1 MAKTTIT
8 IAGQPDYIYV
18 GETLGFNISTDGEI
32 TFMGMNPMDVV
43 SINDARDKITGVKA
57 GTVEFTIKAQRLGY
71 EETTLIVNLRCIE
84 RQGKQAGIM
93 LHNRSTN
100 RLTSVQTQ
108 DLKNP
113 TDIVIKLPKLNA
125 DSTLVTKEALTSK
138 IGLIV
143 TPTIIDPT
151 NGATNVEGWITGS
164 DYQTQVGFQGEHE
177 ASVWEYA
184 SDSEFKNILDTVYI
198 NRASDKTK
206 GPVIHSLSTVYV
218 RVKYVSGDIESY
230 YSDPIQITTGY
241 KGRDSKETIIK
252 GDPITGAYMGVVPH
266 DECIGDRNYRG
277 NFETLDKYNLKK
289 FYKGWQ
295 VHKGDTLYYALRDIT
310 AAECKD
316 PSISAPAGDGQWSYD
331 HREDM
336 PTPEW
341 VNSVTGIG
349 FGFTDNN
356 GDGYSSGD
364 KSVGAIQDHEL
375 GWIKYIYKGKLCY
388 TPVKPICTKLC
399 WNDIAKRD
407 IMYGERTFRAGATQ
421 MYRIRLMREDEYKT
435 IIPGLMDGT
444 LANYSMKDL
453 GQVNDKDESIAR
465 LTWIEDFQEGSKR
478 KVGDHTGKKV
488 YETDPKT
495 RVGVLGLVDGVT
507 KWEMS
512 YRPVIELV
520 TEPNEPWRN
529 WPICVEADNEEF
541 RYDKYTDTGYFGR
554 VRADM
559 MIRGDNLA
567 NSIGLT
573 AGTGEFPDAGW
584 FKFYWHGVIVY
595 IRQKPMRYGLH
606 SASYRTLGI
615 TCSFDTGN
623 KLLKRQTFNQVEFI
637 MGVPIGSRYDP
648 FVNSADYKNDKI
660 LPGSYSHFSELLMR
674 VYIRTGQEYYLGSDT
689 TGNSTIG
696 AQVGDNWDTLDFTTE
711 IGSDPEILGNPTN
724 GNSGSSW
731 DPMTNT
737 WYSYGSSSGSGV
749 RDLVLSPIFKYP
761 ISNHVWLEK
770 NLNKDQLVQVKLEL
784 INQQIK
790 ELEAELESTYQAIE
804 EVQSYLR
811 DELKIDIGFATS
823 TPYGNTRD
831 DQYRESPIKIWPT
844 KENNYLYSIQNPV
857 HKHWKTFTLI
867 FITNYIQGYPPD
879 TDDHFSIGM
888 CLENFTSGLFVS
900 GLHYTRT
907 NFVNEPEMYIPH
919 YALNSDVSGYT
930 HKHGIKS
937 SKTGKSIRFDSEQGI
952 EIDNMIKD
960 YRAPIHIIEEL
971 NNAKQKRKDLIS

>member
-8 IAGQPDYIYV
+8 INNPPDYIYV
-18 GETLGFNISTDGEI
+18 GETLGINIQTDGKI
-32 TFMGMNPMDVV
+32 TYMAMNPVGVV
-43 SINDARDKITGVKA
+43 AINDTRDKITGLKA
-57 GTVEFTIKAQRLGY
+57 GTVEFTVKAQRLGY
-71 EETTLIVNLRCIE
+71 EEATLVVNLRCIE
-84 RQGKQAGIM
+84 QKTKTTSIM
-93 LHNRSTN
+93 LHNRNTN
-100 RLTSVQTQ
+100 RVTTIKTPNVSDTSE
-108 DLKNP
+108 L
-113 TDIVIKLPKLNA
+113 IVKLPKSGNGGK
-125 DSTLVTKEALTSK
+125 LVNRESLTNR

-143 TPTIIDPT
+143 TPTIIDPI
-151 NGATNVEGWITGS
+151 NGATEVEGWITAS
-164 DYQTQVGFQGEHE
+164 EYLTQVGFQGALE
-177 ASVWEYA
+177 ASEWEYA
-184 SDSEFKNILDTVYI
+184 SDKDFKNVLDTVYV
-198 NRASDKTK
+198 NRAEDKTK

-218 RVKYVSGDIESY
+218 RVRYVSGTVVSNW
-230 YSDPIQITTGY
+230 SDPIQITTGY

-453 GQVNDKDESIAR
+453 GQVNDKDKSIAR

-559 MIRGDNLA
+559 MIRGDGLA

-573 AGTGEFPDAGW
+573 AGTGLFPNTDW
-584 FKFYWHGVIVY
+584 LKFYWHGIIIY
-595 IRQKPMRYGLH
+595 ISLCPIRSGL
-606 SASYRTLGI
+606 SVANINNIGGWYA
-615 TCSFDTGN
+615 FDTGN
-623 KLLKRQTFNQVEFI
+623 KLVKRLTINQIEYI
-637 MGVPIGSRYDP
+637 LGSMIGAKFTP
-648 FVNSADYKNDKI
+648 MAPNSGDTVWNNDKTNI
-660 LPGSYSHFSELLMR
+660 GQYSHPMDLF
-674 VYIRTGQEYYLGSDT
+674 IRSIIVNKEEYGAT
-689 TGNSTIG
+689 TITSG
-696 AQVGDNWDTLDFTTE
+696 AFMGPQYGDNWDKIDYSKE
-711 IGSDPEILGNPTN
+711 INNVGYELICSPSN
-724 GNSGSSW
+724 GSSVMMFSPNNGTGKAQGYYEGINS
-731 DPMTNT
+731 D
-737 WYSYGSSSGSGV
+737 
-749 RDLVLSPIFKYP
+749 DVLSPIFKYP
-761 ISNHVWLEK
+761 VSNHVWLEK
-770 NLNKDQLVQVKLEL
+770 NINKDQLV
-784 INQQIK
+784 
-790 ELEAELESTYQAIE
+790 
-804 EVQSYLR
+804 
-811 DELKIDIGFATS
+811 
-823 TPYGNTRD
+823 
-831 DQYRESPIKIWPT
+831 
-844 KENNYLYSIQNPV
+844 
-857 HKHWKTFTLI
+857 
-867 FITNYIQGYPPD
+867 
-879 TDDHFSIGM
+879 
-888 CLENFTSGLFVS
+888 
-900 GLHYTRT
+900 
-907 NFVNEPEMYIPH
+907 
-919 YALNSDVSGYT
+919 
-930 HKHGIKS
+930 
-937 SKTGKSIRFDSEQGI
+937 
-952 EIDNMIKD
+952 
-960 YRAPIHIIEEL
+960 
-971 NNAKQKRKDLIS
+971 

>member
-421 MYRIRLMREDEYKT
+421 MYRIRLMREDEYTT

-567 NSIGLT
+567 NNIGLT
-573 AGTGEFPDAGW
+573 AGTGLFPNTDW
-584 FKFYWHGVIVY
+584 LKFYWHGIIIY
-595 IRQKPMRYGLH
+595 ISLCPIRLTNDFNIIKNAGAWH
-606 SASYRTLGI
+606 A
-615 TCSFDTGN
+615 FDTGN
-623 KLLKRQTFNQVEFI
+623 KLLKRLTVNQIEYI
-637 MGVPIGSRYDP
+637 LGSMINARYTPIAPNSGSTVWNKD
-648 FVNSADYKNDKI
+648 NSDTGK
-660 LPGSYSHFSELLMR
+660 YSHPMDLFTR
-674 VYIRTGQEYYLGSDT
+674 VIVVDKEEYGVMM
-689 TGNSTIG
+689 
-696 AQVGDNWDTLDFTTE
+696 AQSSSGGYMMGYQYGDNWDNIDYSTLVNKLGYELLGTPNAGGTTAMW
-711 IGSDPEILGNPTN
+711 SPNN
-724 GNSGSSW
+724 GVGKGQGYYS
-731 DPMTNT
+731 TNT
-737 WYSYGSSSGSGV
+737 FDYESFN
-749 RDLVLSPIFKYP
+749 PIFKYP
-761 ISNHVWLEK
+761 VSNHVWLEK
-770 NLNKDQLVQVKLEL
+770 NLNKDQLVQVKLEI
-784 INQQIK
+784 INKQIK

-811 DELKIDIGFATS
+811 DELKIDIVYYTYENRTYSFGTINYHS
-823 TPYGNTRD
+823 PREIYKYEPYGGTILRSFIDTNLV
-831 DQYRESPIKIWPT
+831 QVNSYRSAHANYCFMEYNNKFVDGATEIWY
-844 KENNYLYSIQNPV
+844 KAQD
-857 HKHWKTFTLI
+857 
-867 FITNYIQGYPPD
+867 G
-879 TDDHFSIGM
+879 
-888 CLENFTSGLFVS
+888 
-900 GLHYTRT
+900 
-907 NFVNEPEMYIPH
+907 
-919 YALNSDVSGYT
+919 
-930 HKHGIKS
+930 HGIGWRVPPAYSDSTEIVGKLYS
-937 SKTGKSIRFDSEQGI
+937 SKTNK
-952 EIDNMIKD
+952 EIPITLCNEVGAIAKD
-960 YRAPIHIIEEL
+960 LNKNYRIPTIIETDIY
-971 NNAKQKRKDLIS
+971 NRKVERNKLLGN